1 MAKQNEHDAG
11 GSFKPLDLGRVKTY
25 SIKERKNLSNINQ
38 FAKPVLPTDGI
49 SAFFESLPEI
59 LASANLRNVIDAIV
73 QAYHNKRPVVM
84 AIGAHVIKC
93 GLSPLIIDLMKRR
106 VITALAM
113 NGAAAIHDY
122 EVSLIGATSE
132 DVAVSLKDGSF
143 GMARETATAFQIAS
157 TKGTKENIG
166 LGRALGNKIVEE
178 KNKYNDM
185 SLLVWGS
192 KLNIPA
198 TVHVALGTDTIHM
211 HPNVSGK
218 DLGESSHIDFKILA
232 SVVSELEGGVWLNV
246 GSAVIMPEVFL
257 KALCIARNIG
267 KKVENFVT
275 VNMDMIQHYRPQ
287 TNVLKRPTQ
296 QGYAITGHHEIML
309 PLLRIG
315 ILSKLGIGDE

>member
-11 GSFKPLDLGRVKTY
+11 SFKPLDLSRVKTY

-38 FAKPVLPTDGI
+38 FAKPVLPTDGMC
-49 SAFFESLPEI
+49 AFFESLPEI
-59 LASANLRNVIDAIV
+59 LASASLRKVIDAIV
-73 QAYHNKRPVVM
+73 HAYHNKRPVVM

-143 GMARETATAFQIAS
+143 GMARETAEAFQIAS

-166 LGRALGNKIVEE
+166 LGRALGNKIAEE

-185 SLLVWGS
+185 SLLVWGA

-296 QGYAITGHHEIML
+296 YGYAITGHHEIML
-309 PLLRIG
+309 PLLRMG

>member
-1 MAKQNEHDAG
+1 MAKQNEHDT
-11 GSFKPLDLGRVKTY
+11 GSFKPLDLSRIKTY
-25 SIKERKNLSNINQ
+25 SIKERKNLSNINL
-38 FAKPVLPTDGI
+38 FAKPVLPTDGMY
-49 SAFFESLPEI
+49 AFFESLPEI
-59 LASANLRNVIDAIV
+59 LASANLRKVIDAII
-73 QAYHNKRPVVM
+73 QAHKNKRPVVM

-93 GLSPLIIDLMKRR
+93 GLSPIIIDLMKRR
-106 VITALAM
+106 IITAIAM
-113 NGAAAIHDY
+113 NGAVAIHDY
-122 EVSLIGATSE
+122 EISLIGATSE
-132 DVAVSLKDGSF
+132 DVAASLKDGSF
-143 GMARETATAFQIAS
+143 GMARETAMAFQIAS
-157 TKGTKENIG
+157 AKGTKENIG

-178 KNKYNDM
+178 KNKYNAL
-185 SLLVWGS
+185 SLLVWGV
-192 KLNIPA
+192 KLNIPT

-257 KALCIARNIG
+257 KTLCIARNIG

-309 PLLRIG
+309 PLLRMG

>member
-1 MAKQNEHDAG
+1 MEKQRKSETD
-11 GSFKPLDLGRVKTY
+11 SFKPLDLRRIKTY
-25 SIKERKNLSNINQ
+25 SIKKRKNLSNINL
-38 FAKPVLPTDGI
+38 FAKPILPADGI
-49 SAFFESLPEI
+49 PAFFESLPEI
-59 LASANLRNVIDAIV
+59 LAASNLRKVIDAIV

-143 GMARETATAFQIAS
+143 GMARETAAAFQIAS
-157 TKGTKENIG
+157 TKGAKENIG

-185 SLLVWGS
+185 SLLVWGA

>member
-1 MAKQNEHDAG
+1 
-11 GSFKPLDLGRVKTY
+11 LDLRRIKTY
-25 SIKERKNLSNINQ
+25 SIKKRKNLSNINQ

-143 GMARETATAFQIAS
+143 GMARETAAAFQIAS
-157 TKGTKENIG
+157 TKGAKENIG
-166 LGRALGNKIVEE
+166 LGRALGNKIAEE

-185 SLLVWGS
+185 SLLVWGA

-257 KALCIARNIG
+257 KALCIARNSG
-267 KKVENFVT
+267 QQVENFVT

>member
-1 MAKQNEHDAG
+1 
-11 GSFKPLDLGRVKTY
+11 
-25 SIKERKNLSNINQ
+25 
-38 FAKPVLPTDGI
+38 
-49 SAFFESLPEI
+49 
-59 LASANLRNVIDAIV
+59 
-73 QAYHNKRPVVM
+73 
-84 AIGAHVIKC
+84 
-93 GLSPLIIDLMKRR
+93 
-106 VITALAM
+106 M

-143 GMARETATAFQIAS
+143 GMARETASAFQIAS

-166 LGRALGNKIVEE
+166 LGRALGNKIAEE

-185 SLLVWGS
+185 SLLVWGA

-296 QGYAITGHHEIML
+296 YGYAITGHHEIML
-309 PLLRIG
+309 PLLRMG